1 MGTNPSRARARK
13 RGVGNMVKPRDE
25 SARARFAS
33 ELGRNFSVVASA
45 GSGKTT
51 AITQRVLSIARSPNA
66 ADSLPHLVVVTFTN
80 RAADEMQQRTRQALL
95 EENLRQEVQ
104 TAFNRSF
111 FGTIHSFCM
120 KLLTDF
126 GHYLGLPA
134 PLELVEDDDDLWQEF
149 AQNQTRIGRSLG
161 DKDRAMLL
169 RFVQARDLMELARRA
184 GSAAL
189 RVPPPSSCPPLA
201 FAEVYAQSNKGKG
214 NDNIAKSQAELR
226 EWERRFGGDWEY
238 LRWPVCFTAANA
250 RFTQLWQEKFAPLRK
265 WICDAATCVAA
276 EVQRDYPDLRLD
288 HGLVT
293 YPDQIPL
300 AHGWLQHPVAAQRIR
315 EESFRVILDE
325 AQDTEPLQ
333 FSVLLEATRPPE
345 AKGLWLQ
352 ERHLGPQPGH
362 FCMVGDFQQSI
373 YWQRADLNYYRA
385 VHEALIS
392 DKNGESLEFAV
403 TFRLDQK
410 QLDFVNETFREILNN
425 NDGQVRFVE
434 LQPRPEILPGKVIR
448 VPFVAKELVPEGK
461 RLKDY
466 QKARIEG
473 EYLARWIRDTG
484 LKKLSADSWREVA
497 ILCPRKAW
505 LQTTAAALR
514 RVGLPVAI
522 QSENDV
528 KGDSPAY
535 AWLTALLTIMTD
547 PLNAY
552 EIVGAL
558 REIFGASDHDLGV
571 FSEGQKARFSIDEIA
586 SATGRIS
593 SVLRTLA
600 EIRQRAEGLA
610 LFDAV
615 TLIIEQTQLRERLLL
630 LPATE
635 FGDLARELD
644 ALLAQAAEAEANG
657 MILAEF
663 AEHLRNDFATPRA
676 VRFSADDNA
685 IQLITSH
692 KAKGSEWQAVIVPF
706 LAREL
711 RPHSTPYPH
720 LVKSP
725 VDGELII
732 AFGKQDKSKD
742 LKDAIERAQQQE
754 LERLLYV
761 ATTRARHALVV
772 VLDQEIFTSNEGKL
786 PRTAQLRRLIRD
798 KDSYSGEFDQH
809 SSTIDEI
816 LEPSPTVGQASQKN
830 GAEIE
835 PLTSRELKRV
845 AKRAS
850 EFVRKITP
858 SALDSEVP
866 AEVRTRSRLDNLATL
881 YGRWWHEFF
890 ERLDWKSGID
900 SAQRLFEKELPI
912 SPDANAAVKDW
923 NSTRRNLFNDASI
936 ARFLASDETL
946 FHAEFP
952 FSWRRND
959 RSVLEGLIDSIMI
972 NRKNGRC
979 LLLDWKTNDVSSSD
993 AEIFRA
999 RYRPQL
1005 AAYWK
1010 AVGEITG
1017 LEVEAGLFSTALGRL
1032 LLYSAEELQ
1041 TEWHRLEQL
1050 PPGRLEDEI
1059 RLVAPDGF

>member
-1 MGTNPSRARARK
+1 
-13 RGVGNMVKPRDE
+13 MVKPRDE
-25 SARARFAS
+25 SARTRFAS
-33 ELGRNFSVVASA
+33 ELDRNFSVVASA

-51 AITQRVLSIARSPNA
+51 AITQRVLSIAGSPNA
-66 ADSLPHLVVVTFTN
+66 AEILPCLVVVTFTN

-95 EENLRQEVQ
+95 QENLRQEVQ
-104 TAFNRSF
+104 TAFNRAF

-134 PLELVEDDDDLWQEF
+134 PLELVTEDDDLWQEF
-149 AQNQTRIGRSLG
+149 AQNQTRTGRSLG
-161 DKDRAMLL
+161 DKDRAVLL
-169 RFVQARDLMELARRA
+169 RFVQARGLMELARRA
-184 GSAAL
+184 GSTAL
-189 RVPPPSSCPPLA
+189 HVPTLSPCPTLD
-201 FAEVYAQSNKGKG
+201 FAEIYSQSDKG
-214 NDNIAKSQAELR
+214 NDNISKSQAELR
-226 EWERRFGGDWEY
+226 EWEKRCAGDWDY

-265 WICDAATCVAA
+265 WVCDAATCVAA
-276 EVQRDYPDLRLD
+276 EVQSDYLDFRLD
-288 HGLVT
+288 HGVVT
-293 YPDQIPL
+293 YGDQIAL
-300 AHGWLQHPVAAQRIR
+300 AQQLLEHPAAAQRIR
-315 EESFRVILDE
+315 EENFRVILDE

-345 AKGLWLQ
+345 GKGVWLQ
-352 ERHLGPQPGH
+352 NRQSPPRPGR

-373 YWQRADLNYYRA
+373 YWERADLNYYRA
-385 VHEALIS
+385 VHEALIAE
-392 DKNGESLEFAV
+392 KNGESLEFAV

-425 NDGQVRFVE
+425 KDGQVPLVE

-448 VPFVAKELVPEGK
+448 LPLVAKELLPLGK
-461 RLKDY
+461 KLKDY
-466 QKARIEG
+466 QKARIEA
-473 EYLARWIRDTG
+473 EYLAHWIKEVG
-484 LKKLSADSWREVA
+484 PKKLSAKSWRDVA

-505 LQTTAAALR
+505 LQTMAAALR
-514 RVGLPVAI
+514 RDGLPVAI
-522 QSENDV
+522 QSERDV

-535 AWLTALLTIMTD
+535 AWLTALLTIMID

-552 EIVGAL
+552 EIVGVL
-558 REIFGASDHDLGV
+558 REIFGASDRDLAV
-571 FSEGQKARFSIDEIA
+571 FSEGQKAGFRIDEIS

-593 SVLRTLA
+593 SLLRTLA

-657 MILAEF
+657 MILAGF
-663 AEHLRNDFATPRA
+663 AEHLRNDFAAPRA

-711 RPHSTPYPH
+711 RPPSRPYPH
-720 LVKSP
+720 FVKSP
-725 VDGELII
+725 MNGELII
-732 AFGKQDKSKD
+732 AFGKEDKSKD

-772 VLDQEIFTSNEGKL
+772 VLDQEIFSNSEGKL
-786 PRTAQLRRLIRD
+786 PRTAQLRRLIRQ

-809 SSTIDEI
+809 SSTIDEV
-816 LEPSPTVGQASQKN
+816 LEPSPTVEHVLQKH

-835 PLTSRELKRV
+835 PLTSGELKR
-845 AKRAS
+845 ATKRAS

-866 AEVRTRSRLDNLATL
+866 AEVRSRSRLDNLATL
-881 YGRWWHEFF
+881 YGRWWHKFF
-890 ERLDWKSGID
+890 ERLDWKGGID
-900 SAQRLFEKELPI
+900 SAQKLFEKQLPS
-912 SPDANAAVKDW
+912 SPDAKAAIKDW
-923 NSTRRNLFNDASI
+923 NATRRNLFSNASI
-936 ARFLASDETL
+936 ADFLASNETL

-959 RSVLEGLIDSIMI
+959 RSVFEGLIDSIMI
-972 NRKNGRC
+972 NRTAGRC
-979 LLLDWKTNDVSSSD
+979 LLLDWKTNDVSSSE

-1010 AVGEITG
+1010 AVGKITC
-1017 LEVEAGLFSTALGRL
+1017 LEVEAGLFSTRLGRL

-1041 TEWHRLEQL
+1041 VEWGRLEQL
-1050 PPGRLEDEI
+1050 PPARLEDEI
-1059 RLVAPDGF
+1059 RPDAPDDF

>member
-1 MGTNPSRARARK
+1 
-13 RGVGNMVKPRDE
+13 MVKPRDE
-25 SARARFAS
+25 SVRARFAS
-33 ELGRNFSVVASA
+33 ELDRNFSVVASA

-66 ADSLPHLVVVTFTN
+66 AETLPRLVVVTFTN

-95 EENLRQEVQ
+95 QENLRQEVQ
-104 TAFNRSF
+104 TAFNRAF

-134 PLELVEDDDDLWQEF
+134 PLELVSEDDDNLWQEF

-161 DKDRAMLL
+161 DKDRAVLL
-169 RFVQARDLMELARRA
+169 RFVQARDLMELARYA
-184 GSAAL
+184 GSSAL
-189 RVPPPSSCPPLA
+189 RVPPLSPCPTLD
-201 FAEVYAQSNKGKG
+201 FAEVYSQSDKG
-214 NDNIAKSQAELR
+214 NDNISKSQAELR
-226 EWERRFGGDWEY
+226 EWETRHAGDWEY
-238 LRWPVCFTAANA
+238 LRWPVCFTAINA

-265 WICDAATCVAA
+265 CVCDAATCVAA
-276 EVQRDYPDLRLD
+276 EVQRDYLDFRLD

-293 YPDQIPL
+293 YGDQIAL
-300 AHGWLQHPVAAQRIR
+300 AEELLRHAVAAQRIR
-315 EESFRVILDE
+315 EENFRVILDE

-345 AKGLWLQ
+345 ARGLWLQ
-352 ERHLGPQPGH
+352 DRHLGPRPGH

-373 YWQRADLNYYRA
+373 YWERADLNYYRA
-385 VHEALIS
+385 VHEALIA
-392 DKNGESLEFAV
+392 DKHGESLEFAV

-410 QLDFVNETFREILNN
+410 QLNFVNETFREILNEK
-425 NDGQVRFVE
+425 DGQVRFVE
-434 LQPRPEILPGKVIR
+434 LQPRPDILPGKVIR
-448 VPFVAKELVPEGK
+448 IPLAAKELLPKGK
-461 RLKDY
+461 KLKDY
-466 QKARIEG
+466 QKARIEA
-473 EYLARWIRDTG
+473 EYLARWIKNAG

-505 LQTTAAALR
+505 LQTIAAALR

-522 QSENDV
+522 QSERDV

-535 AWLTALLTIMTD
+535 AWLAALLTIMTD

-552 EIVGAL
+552 EIVGVL
-558 REIFGASDHDLGV
+558 REIFGASDHDLAV
-571 FSEGQKARFSIDEIA
+571 FSEGEKARFRIDEIL

-593 SVLRTLA
+593 SLLRTLA

-657 MILAEF
+657 MILAAF

-711 RPHSTPYPH
+711 RPPLRPYPH
-720 LVKSP
+720 FAKSP
-725 VDGELII
+725 LNSELII
-732 AFGKQDKSKD
+732 AFGKEDKSKD

-761 ATTRARHALVV
+761 ATTRARHALVI
-772 VLDQEIFTSNEGKL
+772 VLDQEIFTNSEGKL
-786 PRTAQLRRLIRD
+786 PKTAQLRQLIRD

-809 SSTIDEI
+809 SSTIDEV
-816 LEPSPTVGQASQKN
+816 LEPSPTVGYASQKN

-835 PLTSRELKRV
+835 PLTSRELKLA

-881 YGRWWHEFF
+881 YGRWWHKFF
-890 ERLDWKSGID
+890 ERLDWKGGID
-900 SAQRLFEKELPI
+900 SAQKLFEKQLPI
-912 SPDANAAVKDW
+912 SPDAKAAVKDW
-923 NSTRRNLFNDASI
+923 NATRRNLFSDASI

-952 FSWRRND
+952 FSWRRDD
-959 RSVLEGLIDSIMI
+959 RSVLEGLIDSTMI
-972 NRKNGRC
+972 NRKAGRC
-979 LLLDWKTNDVSSSD
+979 LLLDWKTNEVSSSD

-1010 AVGEITG
+1010 AVGEITR

-1032 LLYSAEELQ
+1032 LLYSPDELQ
-1041 TEWHRLEQL
+1041 VEWNRLERL
-1050 PPGRLEDEI
+1050 PPTQIDKEVRLD
-1059 RLVAPDGF
+1059 APFDF

>member
-1 MGTNPSRARARK
+1 
-13 RGVGNMVKPRDE
+13 MVKPRDE
-25 SARARFAS
+25 SVRARFAS

-51 AITQRVLSIARSPNA
+51 AITERILSIARSPNA
-66 ADSLPHLVVVTFTN
+66 AEILPRLVVVTFTN

-95 EENLRQEVQ
+95 QEHLRQEVQ
-104 TAFNRSF
+104 TAFNRAF

-161 DKDRAMLL
+161 ENDRAMLL

-184 GSAAL
+184 RSAVL
-189 RVPPPSSCPPLA
+189 QVPGLSPCPPLD
-201 FAEVYAQSNKGKG
+201 FAEVYSQSDKGKG

-226 EWERRFGGDWEY
+226 EWERRFAGDWEY

-250 RFTQLWQEKFAPLRK
+250 RFTQLWQEKFAPLRQ
-265 WICDAATCVAA
+265 WICAAATCVAA
-276 EVQRDYPDLRLD
+276 EVQRDYLNFRLD

-293 YPDQIPL
+293 YGDQIAL
-300 AHGWLQHPVAAQRIR
+300 AEELLQHSVAAPRIR

-333 FSVLLEATRPPE
+333 FSVLLEVTRPPE

-352 ERHLGPQPGH
+352 DPHLGPRPGH

-425 NDGQVRFVE
+425 KDGQVRFVE
-434 LQPRPEILPGKVIR
+434 LQQRPNILPGKVIR
-448 VPFVAKELVPEGK
+448 VPLVAKELLPEGK
-461 RLKDY
+461 KLKDY
-466 QKARIEG
+466 QKARIEA
-473 EYLARWIRDTG
+473 EYLARWIKNAG

-522 QSENDV
+522 QSESDV

-535 AWLTALLTIMTD
+535 AWPTALLTIMTD

-552 EIVGAL
+552 EIVGVL
-558 REIFGASDHDLGV
+558 REIFGASDHDLAV
-571 FSEGQKARFSIDEIA
+571 FSEGQKARFRIDEIVSA
-586 SATGRIS
+586 SGRIS
-593 SVLRTLA
+593 SVLHTLA

-657 MILAEF
+657 MILAGF
-663 AEHLRNDFATPRA
+663 AEQLRNDFASPRA

-692 KAKGSEWQAVIVPF
+692 KAKGSEWQTVIVPF
-706 LAREL
+706 LARDL
-711 RPHSTPYPH
+711 RTPSPRYPH
-720 LVKSP
+720 FVKSP
-725 VDGELII
+725 ADGELII
-732 AFGKQDKSKD
+732 AFGNQDKSKD
-742 LKDAIERAQQQE
+742 LKDAIERAEQQQ

-772 VLDQEIFTSNEGKL
+772 LLDQEIFSGSEGKL
-786 PRTAQLRRLIRD
+786 PKTAQLRRLIRD
-798 KDSYSGEFDQH
+798 KDFYSSEFDQH
-809 SSTIDEI
+809 SSTIDEVP
-816 LEPSPTVGQASQKN
+816 ESSPIVKHASQKN
-830 GAEIE
+830 GSEIE
-835 PLTSRELKRV
+835 PLTSSELKRA
-845 AKRAS
+845 AKCAS

-866 AEVRTRSRLDNLATL
+866 ADVRTRSRLDNLATL
-881 YGRWWHEFF
+881 YGRWWHKFF
-890 ERLDWKSGID
+890 ERLDWKGGID
-900 SAQRLFEKELPI
+900 SAQKLFEEKLPI
-912 SPDANAAVKDW
+912 CPDAQAAAEDW
-923 NSTRRNLFNDASI
+923 KATRGSLFSDASI

-959 RSVLEGLIDSIMI
+959 RSVLEGLIDSLMI
-972 NRKNGRC
+972 NRKSGRC

-993 AEIFRA
+993 AEAFRV

-1010 AVGEITG
+1010 AVTEITR
-1017 LEVEAGLFSTALGRL
+1017 LEVEAGLFSITLGSL

-1041 TEWHRLEQL
+1041 SEWHRLEHL
-1050 PPGRLEDEI
+1050 PPGELGDEI
-1059 RLVAPDGF
+1059 RPDPSDDF

>member
-1 MGTNPSRARARK
+1 
-13 RGVGNMVKPRDE
+13 MVKPRDE
-25 SARARFAS
+25 SARTRFAS
-33 ELGRNFSVVASA
+33 ELDRNFSVVASA

-51 AITQRVLSIARSPNA
+51 AITQRVLSIAGSPNA
-66 ADSLPHLVVVTFTN
+66 AEILPCLVVVTFTN

-95 EENLRQEVQ
+95 QENLRQEVQ
-104 TAFNRSF
+104 TAFNRAF

-120 KLLTDF
+120 KHLTDF

-184 GSAAL
+184 VSAAL
-189 RVPPPSSCPPLA
+189 RVPPPSSCPTVD
-201 FAEVYAQSNKGKG
+201 FAEVYSQSDKGKG
-214 NDNIAKSQAELR
+214 NDNISKSQAELR

-250 RFTQLWQEKFAPLRK
+250 RFTQLWQEKFGPLRK
-265 WICDAATCVAA
+265 WVCNAATCVAA
-276 EVQRDYPDLRLD
+276 EVQRDYLDFRLD

-293 YPDQIPL
+293 YGDQIAL
-300 AHGWLQHPVAAQRIR
+300 AKQLLQHPVAARRIR
-315 EESFRVILDE
+315 EEKVRVILDE
-325 AQDTEPLQ
+325 AQDTEPAQ
-333 FSVLLEATRPPE
+333 FSVLLEATRPPAATGDWME
-345 AKGLWLQ
+345 T
-352 ERHLGPQPGH
+352 RVDPPPPGH

-373 YWQRADLNYYRA
+373 YWERADLNYYRA
-385 VHEALIS
+385 VHEALIA
-392 DKNGESLEFAV
+392 DKNGESLEFSV

-410 QLDFVNETFREILNN
+410 QLDFVNATFREILNDK
-425 NDGQVRFVE
+425 DGQVPFVE
-434 LQPRPEILPGKVIR
+434 LQPRPAILPGRVIR
-448 VPFVAKELVPEGK
+448 VPLVAKEMLPEGRK
-461 RLKDY
+461 LKDY
-466 QKARIEG
+466 QKARIEA
-473 EYLARWIRDTG
+473 EYLARWIKDAE
-484 LKKLSADSWREVA
+484 LKKLSADSLREVA

-505 LQTTAAALR
+505 LQTMAAALR
-514 RVGLPVAI
+514 RVDLPVAI
-522 QSENDV
+522 QSERDV

-547 PLNAY
+547 PLNVY
-552 EIVGAL
+552 QIVGVL
-558 REIFGASDHDLGV
+558 REIFGVSDHDLAV
-571 FSEGQKARFSIDEIA
+571 FSEAQARFRIDEVLP
-586 SATGRIS
+586 SAGKIS
-593 SVLRTLA
+593 SHLRTLA

-615 TLIIEQTQLRERLLL
+615 ALIVEQTQLRARLLL

-644 ALLAQAAEAEANG
+644 ALLAQAAQAEADG

-663 AEHLRNDFATPRA
+663 AERLRDDFTTPRA

-706 LAREL
+706 LARDL
-711 RPHSTPYPH
+711 RPPSPRYPH
-720 LVKSP
+720 FVKSP
-725 VDGELII
+725 VNGELII

-754 LERLLYV
+754 IERLLYV

-772 VLDQEIFTSNEGKL
+772 VLDQEIFTNSEGKL

-809 SSTIDEI
+809 SSTIDEV

-830 GAEIE
+830 GAKIE

-900 SAQRLFEKELPI
+900 SAQKLFEKELPI
-912 SPDANAAVKDW
+912 SPDAKAAVKDW

-972 NRKNGRC
+972 NRKAGRC

-993 AEIFRA
+993 AEIFR
-999 RYRPQL
+999 RSEERR
-1005 AAYWK
+1005 
-1010 AVGEITG
+1010 VGKE
-1017 LEVEAGLFSTALGRL
+1017 
-1032 LLYSAEELQ
+1032 
-1041 TEWHRLEQL
+1041 
-1050 PPGRLEDEI
+1050 
-1059 RLVAPDGF
+1059 